1 MRVLKPKT
9 DDLDELL
16 NARIAK
22 SPLQGAATPSARV
35 TPPNG
40 AVGRQTNTGGA
51 TTTATST
58 SRAEPPTA
66 VPATSTGAGRTG
78 SARTSDGG
86 RSFVLNPFAGGTGGA
101 QWTTGGDLRP
111 LNGSGHDG
119 VDDDVDLLAQTRA
132 DHERE
137 RKAAEDELKAAKA
150 KALQAANA
158 RASLGGLG
166 LSGATAALNS
176 DIGRMQDRT
185 AIEAM
190 SDLGR
195 KQRDEDFQAIQRQAA
210 IDDLEDAQ
218 DEDVDGD
225 GDVNGRRVD
234 GKIGDGNPDND
245 PPDTGSRK
253 DKETERNA
261 EILDMTQPEF
271 EQLTQEEL
279 IALGWEP
286 EPPPGSRDASGRD
299 YVLWTAPSGKTR
311 RAYIDD
317 FGEKLSNGLEWQ

>member
-1 MRVLKPKT
+1 MRVLKPKI

-16 NARIAK
+16 NARMAK
-22 SPLQGAATPSARV
+22 SPLLGAATPDARV
-35 TPPNG
+35 TPPAG
-40 AVGRQTNTGGA
+40 AVGRQTNTGGPS
-51 TTTATST
+51 TTAQGRNTP
-58 SRAEPPTA
+58 PPTA
-66 VPATSTGAGRTG
+66 PPTTSTGAGRPYG
-78 SARTSDGG
+78 
-86 RSFVLNPFAGGTGGA
+86 AGGGVGGA
-101 QWTTGGDLRP
+101 GGAGGAAGLVSTGARANIPRIGATLQVGGNDD
-111 LNGSGHDG
+111 HA
-119 VDDDVDLLAQTRA
+119 DDDVSLLAQTRA

-137 RKAAEDELKAAKA
+137 RKAAEDELKVAKA

-166 LSGATAALNS
+166 LSGATSALNS
-176 DIGRMQDRT
+176 DISRTQDRT

-190 SDLGR
+190 ADLGR

-225 GDVNGRRVD
+225 GFVNGKKVG

-245 PPDTGSRK
+245 PADTGSRK
-253 DKETERNA
+253 DKEAERNA

-279 IALGWEP
+279 KALGWTVKDGP
-286 EPPPGSRDASGRD
+286 ADQSGGVR
-299 YVLWTAPSGKTR
+299 YAIWTSPSGETR
-311 RAYIDD
+311 KAYFDD
-317 FGEKLSNGLEWQ
+317 YGEQFSNGLEWQ